1 MSLYFLHRS
10 DCLCYRFN
18 PDFAKY
24 GFAQWPGGLAHNA
37 YNASE
42 LEPYTGRLKISDY
55 LDDLQFPQMLDL
67 ALKYDTEIMV
77 RFSSFV
83 QNVVDRGSDA
93 TSSGAILVDRTERW
107 SLPLHFIIM
116 LGPRA
121 GRLLST
127 TVSFFI
133 LLLIA

>member
-1 MSLYFLHRS
+1 MVKPHALVFTTPRSHR
-10 DCLCYRFN
+10 LCYRFN

-77 RFSSFV
+77 RLFPF
-83 QNVVDRGSDA
+83 
-93 TSSGAILVDRTERW
+93 
-107 SLPLHFIIM
+107 
-116 LGPRA
+116 
-121 GRLLST
+121 
-127 TVSFFI
+127 
-133 LLLIA
+133 

>member
-1 MSLYFLHRS
+1 MVRPHVLAFLASRS
-10 DCLCYRFN
+10 DCLYYRFN

-37 YNASE
+37 FNASE

-83 QNVVDRGSDA
+83 SNVALMKRVVVRYWWTEPNAGICCC
-93 TSSGAILVDRTERW
+93 IL
-107 SLPLHFIIM
+107 
-116 LGPRA
+116 
-121 GRLLST
+121 
-127 TVSFFI
+127 
-133 LLLIA
+133 